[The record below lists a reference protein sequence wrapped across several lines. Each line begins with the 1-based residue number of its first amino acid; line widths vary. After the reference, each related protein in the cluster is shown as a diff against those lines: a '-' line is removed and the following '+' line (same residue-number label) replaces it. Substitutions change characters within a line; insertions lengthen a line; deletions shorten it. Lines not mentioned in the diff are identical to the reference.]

1 MQICKQN
8 KALVNLELLNKIKT
22 ILLDSK
28 NNQIYDKNTH
38 EWAKKWFY
46 LEEIVPGDYRVI
58 VKADNKP
65 VLIVENMYE
74 VLCRTHAE
82 VDQHGG
88 QKQFWKSMKENWGW
102 LKQDLVEKFV
112 NNCTIC
118 TTRKLSFYPLAAKP
132 IIARNFLS
140 RV

>member
-1 MQICKQN
+1 M
-8 KALVNLELLNKIKT
+8 
-22 ILLDSK
+22 
-28 NNQIYDKNTH
+28 
-38 EWAKKWFY
+38 
-46 LEEIVPGDYRVI
+46 

-65 VLIVENMYE
+65 VLVVENMYE

-88 QKQFWKSMKENWGW
+88 QKQLWKSMKENWGW

-118 TTRKLSFYPLAAKP
+118 ATRKPSFHPLAAKP

-140 RV
+140 RIQVNYYSFF